1 MKTLVWNK
9 PSDKKPKV
17 ACLGLFDGFHQGHLK
32 LITRLMEI
40 KKQYN
45 IATLFFTMSQSFSDF
60 LQQTNTKIVDNHS
73 KQQIVEK
80 LEFNYYL
87 EVPLSNAFIN
97 LSAQKFLTI
106 LKKQFNITKIVIGSD
121 FRFGKNREGDFNDI
135 IAFFGQENVYLITR
149 QDNLF
154 SSTTIRNFLLEYDLA
169 SANKLLYEDYNLR
182 GEVKSGKQFG
192 RTINFPTANIYLP
205 QKVILPYGVYVTKT
219 LVQGKIY
226 PSMTSYRLFEGK
238 EVVETYLLN
247 VNFDLYGQEIIVYF
261 KKYLRENIKIN
272 NLAELITLL
281 EQDLLNC
288 EAPHTF

>member
-1 MKTLVWNK
+1 
-9 PSDKKPKV
+9 
-17 ACLGLFDGFHQGHLK
+17 
-32 LITRLMEI
+32 MEI

-45 IATLFFTMSQSFSDF
+45 HLATLFFTMSQSVSDF

-80 LEFNYYL
+80 LGFDYYL
-87 EVPLSNAFIN
+87 EVPLSTTFIN
-97 LSAQKFLTI
+97 LSVQQFLII

-121 FRFGKNREGDFNDI
+121 FRFGKNSEGDFNDI
-135 IAFFGQENVYLITR
+135 IAFFDQENVYLITR
-149 QDNLF
+149 QDNLL

-182 GEVKSGKQFG
+182 GEVKPGKQLG

-205 QKVILPYGVYVTKT
+205 QKVILPYGVYVTET
-219 LVQGKIY
+219 LAQGKLY
-226 PSMTSYRLFEGK
+226 SSMTSYRLFEGK

-247 VNFDLYGQEIIVYF
+247 VNLDLYGQEIIVYF

-272 NLAELITLL
+272 NLAELVTLL
-281 EQDLLNC
+281 EQDLVNC
-288 EAPHTF
+288 EVPYTF